1 VECRADRLSSGIKF
15 TIADGSMHSMNF
27 RTCGLDAVRPAEASP
42 ANAVTALL
50 AALWR
55 RKGLIAGFCGA
66 ALIVAGVAMAFLDN
80 RYTAEVLIQTR
91 LAREDQKPQSNAATT
106 SSPAVVVEAASM
118 IETEVRIIR
127 SSIIAK
133 HVADRLELT
142 KDPRF
147 AVRESFATRALDWL
161 RSESPSFDSLMPP
174 PSSPQ
179 VEDLIAAALMRDLKV
194 TNDPKSHLIS
204 ISYTSNSPELSARIA
219 NAIADEYLRI
229 RSEAAARH
237 EFAGIA
243 ATYGP
248 KHPVVLSARAKLDEA
263 LRQPRIGDSAQF
275 MMRAEPITLPAGPNR
290 RVILSLTLLGAFAV
304 GSVVALLLERADN
317 GFRTDSELATETEL
331 PCLATLPEIAG
342 RGGSDASLAYSEAAR
357 AITAA
362 TGAALAP
369 VKPKVVMLTSCVPGE
384 GKSLLSASLANSLL
398 DMGRRTLIIN
408 VSAKPPANRFAQE
421 SEALEEVL
429 TAIERGLPSLPRRQF
444 SILNRTSGVDEGHS
458 LVTGTSFSALMA
470 QARKFYDVILI
481 EAPPVMLF
489 ADALYLGRF
498 ADFVLHVVRWNCT
511 PRRTVGAALQRMR
524 NIGIRIDGIVL
535 SRIDQGKHRLHC
547 GLDPYSYAGRPL
559 GSSAVSPPEGS
570 HLPKAT
576 SAAMTRDAQ
585 RIVTP

>member
-1 VECRADRLSSGIKF
+1 MQ
-15 TIADGSMHSMNF
+15 TMNF
-27 RTCGLDAVRPAEASP
+27 RTCGPDAVRPAEASG
-42 ANAVTALL
+42 ANAITALL

-80 RYTAEVLIQTR
+80 RYTAEVLIQTS
-91 LAREDQKPQSNAATT
+91 LAREDQKPQSSATTT
-106 SSPAVVVEAASM
+106 SSPAIVIDAASM

-127 SSIIAK
+127 SSMIAK
-133 HVADRLELT
+133 HVVDRLELAQ
-142 KDPRF
+142 DPRF
-147 AVRESFATRALDWL
+147 AIRESLATQARNWL
-161 RSESPSFDSLMPP
+161 RSALPWLDSLIPP
-174 PSSPQ
+174 PSPPSA
-179 VEDLIAAALMRDLKV
+179 EDLIAAALMRDLKIV
-194 TNDPKSHLIS
+194 NDPKSQLIN

-219 NAIADEYLRI
+219 NAIAEEYLRV
-229 RSEAAARH
+229 RGEAAARR

-243 ATYGP
+243 ASYGP
-248 KHPVVLSARAKLDEA
+248 RHPILLNAQVKLDEA
-263 LRQPRIGDSAQF
+263 LSQPRIGDSAQF

-290 RVILSLTLLGAFAV
+290 KVILSLTLLGAFAV
-304 GSVVALLLERADN
+304 SGVVALLLERADN

-342 RGGSDASLAYSEAAR
+342 RAGSNASVTYSEATR

-362 TGAALAP
+362 TGAALTP

-384 GKSLLSASLANSLL
+384 GKSLLSVSLANTLL

-408 VSAKPPANRFAQE
+408 VSAKPPANRLGQE

-444 SILNRTSGVDEGHS
+444 SILYRTSGVDEGHS
-458 LVTGTSFSALMA
+458 LVTGTAFSALMA

-498 ADFVLHVVRWNCT
+498 ADFVVHVVRWKCT
-511 PRRTVGAALQRMR
+511 PRRTVAAALQRMR

-547 GLDPYSYAGRPL
+547 GLDPYSYIGR
-559 GSSAVSPPEGS
+559 SSAASSPEGS
-570 HLPKAT
+570 DISNRTQP
-576 SAAMTRDAQ
+576 
-585 RIVTP
+585 